1 MEIQWGT
8 MIFQIFTICF
18 VLLILG
24 LLVYLVVK
32 LATSNRKSE
41 IGELNKKIDKL
52 IELQERNN
60 KQEWPVSVNFLFK

>member
-60 KQEWPVSVNFLFK
+60 KQE